1 MKAWVEM
8 LARGATGLVL
18 GVSLAA
24 GCAGADE
31 ATQDAGPAAPLAVTD
46 ELGEVTEELTSVD
59 MVDCSICATARACC
73 NAVSS
78 RSSYCS
84 NFNAD
89 RCATLDPG
97 RQRTT
102 KLNCLTL
109 LRTTIS
115 AWRGAGRTPP
125 SECRIPGE

>member
-1 MKAWVEM
+1 MKSVVQS
-8 LARGATGLVL
+8 LARGAVGLVL

-31 ATQDAGPAAPLAVTD
+31 VAEEAEPVTPP
-46 ELGEVTEELTSVD
+46 EVTEELGTLEEGLTTVD
-59 MVDCSICATARACC
+59 MVDCSICATAKACC
-73 NAVSS
+73 AAVST
-78 RSSYCS
+78 SSYCN
-84 NFNAD
+84 NFSAE

-102 KLNCLTL
+102 KLSCLTL

-115 AWRGAGRTPP
+115 AWQSSGRTPP
-125 SECRIPGE
+125 PECRIPGE